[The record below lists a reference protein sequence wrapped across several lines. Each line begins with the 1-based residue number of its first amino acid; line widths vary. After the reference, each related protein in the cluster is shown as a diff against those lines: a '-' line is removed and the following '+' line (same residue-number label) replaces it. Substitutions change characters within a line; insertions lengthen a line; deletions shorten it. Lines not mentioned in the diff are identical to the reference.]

1 MLESLSTTLLFP
13 FFLSLPNYVTPLLHG
28 GHTRRPLTWALM
40 RPAVRSEHWMRP
52 GRELDSIRL
61 ATFIVSPNSVYLH
74 GCKFQM
80 FFAKSV
86 SVSVFVS
93 LSLSLSLSSLALS
106 LSSLALSLSPL
117 SLPLCPRPLPLSSRF
132 SLFLIS
138 SLSLSP
144 LRLCLL
150 SVTLS
155 SLFSPSLSPH
165 STRPSA
171 FSFQRR
177 DELIN
182 VNCFVVKTGLSFDYA
197 NRCLN
202 F

>member
-80 FFAKSV
+80 FVAKSV

-93 LSLSLSLSSLALS
+93 LS
-106 LSSLALSLSPL
+106 LSLSPL

>member
-93 LSLSLSLSSLALS
+93 LSL
-106 LSSLALSLSPL
+106 
-117 SLPLCPRPLPLSSRF
+117 
-132 SLFLIS
+132 
-138 SLSLSP
+138 
-144 LRLCLL
+144 
-150 SVTLS
+150 
-155 SLFSPSLSPH
+155 
-165 STRPSA
+165 
-171 FSFQRR
+171 
-177 DELIN
+177 
-182 VNCFVVKTGLSFDYA
+182 
-197 NRCLN
+197 
-202 F
+202 